1 MIKLGCGALSLFCLL
16 AAAFLLW
23 QAPGLFENL
32 PSGAANWATAWF
44 KLFQNPVAAL
54 SLFGLCAAFAVVAS
68 SVTELLLGLLFSLV
82 TALLSLLC
90 LAGALGATYQPFA
103 EAVESFLK

>member
-23 QAPGLFENL
+23 QAPGFFESL
-32 PSGAANWATAWF
+32 PAGAANWATAWF
-44 KLFQNPVAAL
+44 NLFQNPVAAL
-54 SLFGLCAAFAVVAS
+54 SLFGLCVAFAIVAS